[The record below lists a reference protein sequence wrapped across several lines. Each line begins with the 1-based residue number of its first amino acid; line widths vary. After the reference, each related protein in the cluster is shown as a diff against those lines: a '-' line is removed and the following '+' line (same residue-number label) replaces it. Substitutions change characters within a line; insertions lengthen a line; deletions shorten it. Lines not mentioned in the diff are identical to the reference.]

1 MRVFHLALCHA
12 DSLRIWQRMVCIIVL
27 AGCATCMTAR
37 AAAADGDALPNIV
50 VILADDLGMG
60 DLGCYNADSKAPTP
74 NLDRLAGQGMRF
86 TDAHSPSAVCTPTRY
101 GLLTGRYCWRTSL
114 KRGVLLGYDP
124 LLIDTERLTI
134 ASMLREAGYQTAAVG
149 KWHLGLGNREE
160 TDYAEPLAPG
170 PLDVGFDRFFGI
182 PASLDMA
189 PYVFVVDAG
198 LEAAPTE
205 TIAKS
210 AHRRQEGGGM
220 WRGGAIAPGFRHVDV
235 LPRIADESVARIEE
249 FGGDAETPFF
259 LYVPLSA
266 PHTPW
271 MPTDEFRGTSQAG
284 YYGDF
289 VHQVDSVVGA
299 ILRTLVNTGAAD
311 NTLVLVTSD
320 NGSHWPVGDI
330 EKFDHRANL
339 DYRGQK
345 ADIHEGGHRVPMI
358 VRWPGH
364 VPEGTVCDETACL
377 TDIMAT
383 VASITGQP
391 LPNDAAEDSFSLLP
405 ALLDKPHETI
415 RETTI
420 HHSLAGTF
428 AIRMG
433 PWKLI
438 EGLGSGGFTAPREVE
453 PSEGGPRGQLYN
465 LDEDPSETNN
475 LYLDRPE
482 VVSRL
487 TDALDEIR
495 GKGFSRPGAVGPPL
509 AEKLRVAPKNSL

>member
-1 MRVFHLALCHA
+1 
-12 DSLRIWQRMVCIIVL
+12 
-27 AGCATCMTAR
+27 MTASLGTAR
-37 AAAADGDALPNIV
+37 SADAARALPNVV
-50 VILADDLGMG
+50 VILADDLGIG
-60 DLGCYNADSKAPTP
+60 DLGCYNPRSKAPTP
-74 NLDRLAGQGMRF
+74 HLDRLAREGMRF
-86 TDAHSPSAVCTPTRY
+86 TDMHSPSSVCTPTRY

-114 KRGVLLGYDP
+114 KQGVLYGYDP
-124 LLIDTERLTI
+124 LLIDSNRLTI
-134 ASMLREAGYQTAAVG
+134 ADLMRAAGYGAAGVG
-149 KWHLGLGNREE
+149 KWHLGLGDREE
-160 TDYAEPLAPG
+160 TDYTQPLTPG

-205 TIAKS
+205 TIEKS
-210 AHRRQEGGGM
+210 EHRRHGGNGM
-220 WRGGAIAPGFRHVDV
+220 WRGGPIAPGFRHIDV
-235 LPRIADESVARIEE
+235 LPRIVDESIARIEE
-249 FGGDAETPFF
+249 FSRTADVPFF
-259 LYVPLSA
+259 LYVPFSA

-271 MPTDEFRGTSQAG
+271 LPTDAFRGGSEAG

-289 VHQVDSVVGA
+289 VHQVDAAVGRVLQA
-299 ILRTLVNTGAAD
+299 LGDAGVAD
-311 NTLVLVTSD
+311 NTLLLVTSD
-320 NGSHWPVGDI
+320 NGSHWPIGDV
-330 EKFDHRANL
+330 EKYDHRANL

-358 VRWPGH
+358 VRWPGR
-364 VPEGTVCDETACL
+364 VPAGAVCAETACL

-383 VASITGQP
+383 VAAVTDQA
-391 LPNDAAEDSFSLLP
+391 LPVDSAEDSFDLLP
-405 ALLDKPHETI
+405 ALLEKPHETI
-415 RETTI
+415 REATI
-420 HHSLAGTF
+420 HHSISGMF

-465 LDEDPSETNN
+465 LEEDPSESNN

-482 VVSRL
+482 IVTRL
-487 TDALDEIR
+487 TAALDDIR

-509 AEKLRVAPKNSL
+509 AEE